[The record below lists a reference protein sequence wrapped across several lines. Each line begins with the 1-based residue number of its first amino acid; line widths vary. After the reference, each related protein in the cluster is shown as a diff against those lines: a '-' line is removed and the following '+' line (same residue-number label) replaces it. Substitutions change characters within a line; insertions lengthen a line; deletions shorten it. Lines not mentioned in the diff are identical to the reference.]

1 MIHDDDE
8 EELLLSQLQKA
19 QLCNSFDVYQY
30 QGFWCPYVC
39 FHGIITSQKHF
50 EAKHIDIMLTSFPIS
65 GTTWLKAIT
74 FSIVNRSRYGLQN
87 SPLLTT
93 NPHQLVPFLEFNDF
107 FPTHSPFASLPLSIL
122 TSNCGIVYLRT
133 NPLDQ
138 FITDWQF
145 IPRLRDLEPSRIDE
159 AFERAY
165 PKRDLTFCVKRLAD
179 FLRCSFSEGEEANG
193 VIEEISK
200 LCSFDNIKGLE
211 ATKKGEVGDW
221 KNYLTPSMS
230 EHMVKMMEE
239 KSAGSGLTFKL
250 P

>member
-1 MIHDDDE
+1 
-8 EELLLSQLQKA
+8 
-19 QLCNSFDVYQY
+19 FDVYQY

-39 FHGIITSQKHF
+39 FHGIIISQKHF

-107 FPTHSPFASLPLSIL
+107 FPTHSPFALLPLSIL

-159 AFERAY
+159 AFERACCGIQSFG
-165 PKRDLTFCVKRLAD
+165 PIWEHVDLTFCVKRLAD
-179 FLRCSFSEGEEANG
+179 FLGCSFSEEEANG
-193 VIEEISK
+193 VVEEISK

-250 P
+250 S

>member
-1 MIHDDDE
+1 
-8 EELLLSQLQKA
+8 
-19 QLCNSFDVYQY
+19 
-30 QGFWCPYVC
+30 
-39 FHGIITSQKHF
+39 
-50 EAKHIDIMLTSFPIS
+50 MLTSFPIS

-107 FPTHSPFASLPLSIL
+107 FPTHSPFALLPLSIL
-122 TSNCGIVYLRT
+122 ISNCGIVYLRT

-165 PKRDLTFCVKRLAD
+165 TKRDLTFCVKRLAD
-179 FLRCSFSEGEEANG
+179 FLGCSFSEGEEANG
-193 VIEEISK
+193 VVEEISK

-250 P
+250 S

>member
-93 NPHQLVPFLEFNDF
+93 NPHQLVPFLEFN
-107 FPTHSPFASLPLSIL
+107 
-122 TSNCGIVYLRT
+122 
-133 NPLDQ
+133 
-138 FITDWQF
+138 
-145 IPRLRDLEPSRIDE
+145 
-159 AFERAY
+159 
-165 PKRDLTFCVKRLAD
+165 RLAD

-211 ATKKGEVGDW
+211 ATKFGKQPDGTR
-221 KNYLTPSMS
+221 NFSL
-230 EHMVKMMEE
+230 
-239 KSAGSGLTFKL
+239 L
-250 P
+250 

>member
-19 QLCNSFDVYQY
+19 QLCNSFDVDQY

-39 FHGIITSQKHF
+39 FHGIITSQKQF

-93 NPHQLVPFLEFNDF
+93 NPHQLVPFLEFNVCVENQPLPNLEHLSKPRIF

-122 TSNCGIVYLRT
+122 TSNCGIVYVRT

-145 IPRLRDLEPSRIDE
+145 MPRLRDLEPSRIDE
-159 AFERAY
+159 AFER
-165 PKRDLTFCVKRLAD
+165 DSCVIQ
-179 FLRCSFSEGEEANG
+179 SFGP
-193 VIEEISK
+193 I
-200 LCSFDNIKGLE
+200 
-211 ATKKGEVGDW
+211 W
-221 KNYLTPSMS
+221 
-230 EHMVKMMEE
+230 EHVL
-239 KSAGSGLTFKL
+239 GY
-250 P
+250 